1 MNLRELTYR
10 IYGDDR
16 LSGKLNKISAAGIK
30 TDKSLGGASKKTSS
44 LKNSLKGA
52 TAEIPGLGAGLRF
65 LTNPLGLAAGGA
77 MLLAGGLNKAKNEA
91 IAFNNEFRELINL
104 NLDKSPEQMEKLK
117 NQILQTSYN
126 SGFNPLQASKGFY
139 DVQSITG
146 EYGAVVQSIVGQTG
160 SFAQVMRADFNKTV
174 AGSAQ
179 AMEIY
184 GFKVN
189 QVQDYLKSLVK
200 TVNVGYTSFD
210 ELSKVQV
217 EYANAAASVG
227 QSFDNANRVFSVFS
241 KAQKNVNIAATM
253 TKTAFEDLTKKNTLE
268 GLKQIGVSVF
278 DAKGQMRGVDK
289 ILEDLIPKLSAMSD
303 LQFATLKEEIGGS
316 EGIRGMLDLAR
327 NSADEMLAGFKQFD
341 NVTYNSLEAYKK
353 AIKDATFLSDQLSN
367 KLSASWAGLGQS
379 ILPVWNRI
387 KLISIGLLDN
397 TRQFMDEIGTG
408 WNWLFNRSKYNDDV
422 STNRKNAINSRAN
435 ASKTKYEAA
444 IGDINSKTPL
454 SEVNK
459 LKDQIRG
466 DISSAK
472 EKVKERADSKL
483 LKQAY
488 TKQVETLSNF
498 LKKVEERTKVVPEN
512 STKGSGGT
520 GSGTGKVSNGLS
532 EVSGGGSK
540 ATSITFHIAKLNE
553 SININTTNLTEAT
566 PEIEEKMT
574 ETLVRAIGGAEQI
587 TMN

>member
-1 MNLRELTYR
+1 VNLRELTYR